1 MTLCH
6 FVATAKRRVTTQ
18 ALPLMRILF
27 LFPIAI
33 ALAFAATPTL
43 FAGQETNDREVD
55 LEVNDPA
62 FARDAGPRL
71 AIDEGHFNFHT
82 SRGRFA
88 PFAELLRNDG
98 FQVTGLAGPITE
110 EALEDVDILV
120 VSNAL
125 SEVNK
130 EHWTLPTPSAFTS
143 GEIATLKSWVD
154 DGGAL
159 LLIADHFPFPGA
171 AAEMA
176 QAFGFTF
183 LNCFVFRDPT
193 IGTFDVFTREDGSLR
208 GHIITRGRN
217 STESIRTVV
226 TFTGSALQAPPS
238 ARPLIVFPD
247 EFIALL
253 PEAAWDFD
261 ENTPHL
267 AAAGYLQGAVME
279 SGEGRVAIFGEA
291 GMFTA
296 QMMPDD
302 PESLLGFNVPEA
314 AQNKQFILNLM
325 RWLSGYLR

>member
-1 MTLCH
+1 
-6 FVATAKRRVTTQ
+6 
-18 ALPLMRILF
+18 MRILV

-33 ALAFAATPTL
+33 ALAFTATPTL
-43 FAGQETNDREVD
+43 YAGQEAHDNDID

-62 FARDAGPRL
+62 FARDEGPYL
-71 AIDEGHFNFHT
+71 AIDEGHFNYHT
-82 SRGRFA
+82 GRGRFA
-88 PFAELLRNDG
+88 PFADLLRNDG
-98 FQVTGLAGPITE
+98 FQVTGLAGPFSE
-110 EALEDVDILV
+110 ESLEDVDILV

-143 GEIATLKSWVD
+143 GEIATLRSWVD

-183 LNCFVFRDPT
+183 LNSFVFRDPT

-217 STESIRTVV
+217 STESIQTVV

-247 EFIALL
+247 EYIALL
-253 PEAAWDFD
+253 PEAAWEFN

-267 AAAGYLQGAVME
+267 AAAGYLQAAVME
-279 SGEGRVAIFGEA
+279 SGEGRIAIFGEA

-296 QMMPDD
+296 RKTSDD
-302 PESLLGFNVPEA
+302 AESLLGLNVPEA
-314 AQNKQFILNLM
+314 AQNKQFILNLV
-325 RWLSGYLR
+325 RWLSRYLP

>member
-1 MTLCH
+1 
-6 FVATAKRRVTTQ
+6 
-18 ALPLMRILF
+18 MRILF
-27 LFPIAI
+27 LFPVAI
-33 ALAFAATPTL
+33 ALAFTATPKCI
-43 FAGQETNDREVD
+43 AGQETNDLKVDHEVD
-55 LEVNDPA
+55 LKVNNPA
-62 FARDAGPRL
+62 FARDEGPNL
-71 AIDEGHFNFHT
+71 AIDEGHFNYHT
-82 SRGRFA
+82 GRGRFA

-98 FQVTGLAGPITE
+98 FQVTGLAGPISE

-130 EHWTLPTPSAFTS
+130 ERWTLPTPSAFTS

-154 DGGAL
+154 DGGSL

-183 LNCFVFRDPT
+183 LNSFVFRDPT
-193 IGTFDVFTREDGSLR
+193 IATFDVFTREDGSLR

-247 EFIALL
+247 EYIALL
-253 PEAAWDFD
+253 PEAAWEFD
-261 ENTPHL
+261 EKTPHL

-296 QMMPDD
+296 QKTSDD
-302 PESLLGFNVPEA
+302 AESLLGFNVPEA
-314 AQNKQFILNLM
+314 AQNKQFILNLV
-325 RWLSGYLR
+325 RWLSRYLP